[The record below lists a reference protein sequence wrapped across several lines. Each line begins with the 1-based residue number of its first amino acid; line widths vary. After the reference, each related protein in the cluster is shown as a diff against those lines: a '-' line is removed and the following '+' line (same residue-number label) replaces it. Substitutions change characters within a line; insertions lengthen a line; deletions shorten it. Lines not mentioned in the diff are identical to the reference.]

1 MAYIAAD
8 DFRQETQQPW
18 CKGLILTDGDAGEAE
33 LDPLIAQA
41 AGLIELELDDDF
53 DPPDPDAD
61 QTIFVDGTVGSRL
74 YVPRRVRS
82 LTTVS
87 TRSLSGTIT
96 ALPATSYRL
105 HSSLS
110 AAGTGMLDG
119 NRKRDWLDSLSFTTW
134 AADGVE
140 LVGKFGWA
148 AVPSD
153 VKRLVALR
161 VYDMVKPT
169 DNPLSTVAQ
178 RNTADGSEVL
188 GESREMARIVAAYGR
203 KMAVT
208 A

>member
-8 DFRQETQQPW
+8 DFRQETQKSW
-18 CKGLILTDGDAGEAE
+18 CKGLVLTDGDAGESE
-33 LDPLIAQA
+33 LDLLIAQV

-53 DPPDPDAD
+53 DPPNPDND
-61 QTIFVDGTVGSRL
+61 ETIYVDGTIGSRL

-96 ALPATSYRL
+96 AIAATSYRL
-105 HSSLS
+105 HSSLNG
-110 AAGTGMLDG
+110 GTAMADG
-119 NRKRDWLDSLSFTTW
+119 YRKRDWLDSLSFTTW
-134 AADGVE
+134 AADAIQ

-153 VKRLVALR
+153 IKRLVALR
-161 VYDMVKPT
+161 VYDTVKPT
-169 DNPLSTVAQ
+169 GDPLSTVVQ
-178 RNTADGSEVL
+178 RQTADGSLVL